1 MRTKKTVQETQPRSD
16 KAAITGLSYLAM
28 LDTVPITD
36 FLCQRLISIF
46 GNGTWAVYSYNE
58 NGILTEYDT
67 NISGDTSLADDLY
80 HLRDTH
86 FSYADLELEAGF
98 RFGRTT
104 VGTYEL
110 MRVLDVLRPIYLTT
124 QQVPVYHPGM
134 RDDFSR
140 TMLRELYGYAPE
152 ALMGDNAYEANNA
165 NADRLYL
172 LTAIKVNTFTKELD
186 FRYGCLACAT
196 VE

>member
-28 LDTVPITD
+28 LDTVLITD
-36 FLCQRLISIF
+36 FLRQRLSSIF
-46 GNGTWAVYSYNE
+46 GNDTWAIHSYNE
-58 NGILTEYDT
+58 NGILTEYETIIID
-67 NISGDTSLADDLY
+67 DTSLANDLY

-134 RDDFSR
+134 RDDYDH

-165 NADRLYL
+165 NAERLYL
-172 LTAIKVNTFTKELD
+172 ITAIKANTRTAELD
-186 FRYGCLACAT
+186 TKYGLYT
-196 VE
+196 SI

>member
-1 MRTKKTVQETQPRSD
+1 MRTKKTVQEIRADVVAPNYVASNYVAT
-16 KAAITGLSYLAM
+16 

-36 FLCQRLISIF
+36 FLRQRLSSIF
-46 GNGTWAVYSYNE
+46 GNDTWAIHSYNE
-58 NGILTEYDT
+58 NGILTEYET
-67 NISGDTSLADDLY
+67 TISDGDSLANDLY
-80 HLRDTH
+80 HLRDTY

-134 RDDFSR
+134 RDDFSH

-172 LTAIKVNTFTKELD
+172 LTAIKVDMRTKELD
-186 FRYGCLACAT
+186 TMYGRYSSI
-196 VE
+196 

>member
-1 MRTKKTVQETQPRSD
+1 MRTKKTVQEIRADVVAPNYVASNYVAT
-16 KAAITGLSYLAM
+16 
-28 LDTVPITD
+28 LDTVPID
-36 FLCQRLISIF
+36 EFLQHRLRSIF
-46 GNGTWAVYSYNE
+46 VDSNWTIHSYNE
-58 NGILTEYDT
+58 NGILTEYETAIID
-67 NISGDTSLADDLY
+67 DTSLANDLY

-110 MRVLDVLRPIYLTT
+110 MRVLDVLRPIYLTN

-134 RDDFSR
+134 RDDFSH

-172 LTAIKVNTFTKELD
+172 PTAIRVDMRTKVLD
-186 FRYGCLACAT
+186 TMYGRYSSI
-196 VE
+196 

>member
-16 KAAITGLSYLAM
+16 LAAITGLSYLAV

-36 FLCQRLISIF
+36 FLCQRLSSIF
-46 GNGTWAVYSYNE
+46 GNDTWAIHSYNE
-58 NGILTEYDT
+58 NGILTEYETSIIDDT
-67 NISGDTSLADDLY
+67 YLATDLY

-110 MRVLDVLRPIYLTT
+110 MRVLDVLRPIYLTA
-124 QQVPVYHPGM
+124 QHVPVYHPGM

-165 NADRLYL
+165 NADRLHL
-172 LTAIKVNTFTKELD
+172 LTAIKVNTLTKELD
-186 FRYGCLACAT
+186 TKYGRYSSI
-196 VE
+196 

>member
-1 MRTKKTVQETQPRSD
+1 MRTKKTVQEIQPSD
-16 KAAITGLSYLAM
+16 KAAIVGISYLVM

-36 FLCQRLISIF
+36 FLRQRLSSIF
-46 GNGTWAVYSYNE
+46 GNDTWAIHSYNE
-58 NGILTEYDT
+58 NGILTEYETGIIDDT
-67 NISGDTSLADDLY
+67 YLATELY
-80 HLRDTH
+80 HLRDTY
-86 FSYADLELEAGF
+86 FSYADLEYEAGF

-110 MRVLDVLRPIYLTT
+110 MRVLDVLRPIYLTA
-124 QQVPVYHPGM
+124 QHVPVYHPGM
-134 RDDFSR
+134 RDDFSH

-172 LTAIKVNTFTKELD
+172 LTAIKNNTLTEELD
-186 FRYGCLACAT
+186 TKYGRYSNI
-196 VE
+196 

>member
-1 MRTKKTVQETQPRSD
+1 MRTKKTVQEIRADVVAPNYVASNYVAT
-16 KAAITGLSYLAM
+16 

-36 FLCQRLISIF
+36 FLRQRLSSIF
-46 GNGTWAVYSYNE
+46 GNDTWAIHSYNE
-58 NGILTEYDT
+58 NGILTEYETAIID
-67 NISGDTSLADDLY
+67 DTSLANDLY
-80 HLRDTH
+80 HLRDTY

-172 LTAIKVNTFTKELD
+172 LTAIKVDMRTKKLD
-186 FRYGCLACAT
+186 TMYGRYSSI
-196 VE
+196 

>member
-36 FLCQRLISIF
+36 FLCQRLRSIF
-46 GNGTWAVYSYNE
+46 GNDTWAIHSYTE
-58 NGILTEYDT
+58 NGILKEYETD
-67 NISGDTSLADDLY
+67 ISDDTSLANDLY
-80 HLRDTH
+80 HLRDTY
-86 FSYADLELEAGF
+86 FSYADLESEVGF

-134 RDDFSR
+134 RDDFSH

-172 LTAIKVNTFTKELD
+172 LTAIKDNTLTKELD
-186 FRYGCLACAT
+186 SRYGCLSCAT

>member
-1 MRTKKTVQETQPRSD
+1 MRTKKTVQEIRADVVAPNYVASNYVAT
-16 KAAITGLSYLAM
+16 

-36 FLCQRLISIF
+36 FLCQRLSSIF
-46 GNGTWAVYSYNE
+46 GNDTWAIHSYNE
-58 NGILTEYDT
+58 NGILTEYET
-67 NISGDTSLADDLY
+67 NIIDDTSLANDLY

-134 RDDFSR
+134 RDDYNH

-172 LTAIKVNTFTKELD
+172 LTAIKVDMRTKELD
-186 FRYGCLACAT
+186 TKYGPYSSI
-196 VE
+196 

>member
-1 MRTKKTVQETQPRSD
+1 MRTKKTVQEIQPRSE
-16 KAAITGLSYLAM
+16 KAVIVGLSYLTM

-36 FLCQRLISIF
+36 FLCQRLSSIF
-46 GNGTWAVYSYNE
+46 VDSNWTIHSYNE
-58 NGILTEYDT
+58 NGILTEYET
-67 NISGDTSLADDLY
+67 NISDNTSLANDLY
-80 HLRDTH
+80 YLRDTH
-86 FSYADLELEAGF
+86 FSYADLELETGF

-134 RDDFSR
+134 LNDFDH

-165 NADRLYL
+165 NAERLYL
-172 LTAIKVNTFTKELD
+172 LTAIKVDTRTAELD
-186 FRYGCLACAT
+186 TKYGRYSSI
-196 VE
+196 

>member
-16 KAAITGLSYLAM
+16 KAAITGLSYLAV

-46 GNGTWAVYSYNE
+46 GNGTWAIHSYNE
-58 NGILTEYDT
+58 NGILTEYET
-67 NISGDTSLADDLY
+67 NISDNTSLANDLY

-110 MRVLDVLRPIYLTT
+110 MRVLDVLRPIYLMT

-134 RDDFSR
+134 RDDFNH

-172 LTAIKVNTFTKELD
+172 LMEIKTRSAELD
-186 FRYGCLACAT
+186 TKYGRYSSI
-196 VE
+196 

>member
-36 FLCQRLISIF
+36 FLRQRLSSIF
-46 GNGTWAVYSYNE
+46 GNDTWAIHSYNE
-58 NGILTEYDT
+58 NGILTECST
-67 NISGDTSLADDLY
+67 IISDDTSLANDLY
-80 HLRDTH
+80 HLRDTY
-86 FSYADLELEAGF
+86 FTYADLELEAGF

-134 RDDFSR
+134 RDDFSH

-172 LTAIKVNTFTKELD
+172 LTAIKDNTLTKELD
-186 FRYGCLACAT
+186 TKYGCLACAT

>member
-16 KAAITGLSYLAM
+16 KAAITGLSYVAT
-28 LDTVPITD
+28 LDTVLITD
-36 FLCQRLISIF
+36 FLRQRLSSIF
-46 GNGTWAVYSYNE
+46 GNDTWAIHSYNE
-58 NGILTEYDT
+58 NGILTEYETAIID
-67 NISGDTSLADDLY
+67 DTSLANDLY
-80 HLRDTH
+80 HLRDTY

-172 LTAIKVNTFTKELD
+172 LTAIKVDMRTKKLD
-186 FRYGCLACAT
+186 TMYGRYSSI
-196 VE
+196 

>member
-1 MRTKKTVQETQPRSD
+1 MRTKKTVQEIRADVVAPNYVASNYVAT
-16 KAAITGLSYLAM
+16 

-36 FLCQRLISIF
+36 FLRQRLSSIF
-46 GNGTWAVYSYNE
+46 GNDTWAIHSYNE
-58 NGILTEYDT
+58 NGILTEYETAIID
-67 NISGDTSLADDLY
+67 DTSLANDLY

-172 LTAIKVNTFTKELD
+172 PTAIKVDMRTKVLD
-186 FRYGCLACAT
+186 TMYGRYSSI
-196 VE
+196 

>member
-28 LDTVPITD
+28 LDTVSITD

-46 GNGTWAVYSYNE
+46 GNDTWAVHSYNE

-80 HLRDTH
+80 HLRDTY

-172 LTAIKVNTFTKELD
+172 LTAIKVNALAKELD
-186 FRYGCLACAT
+186 FRYGCLARAT

>member
-46 GNGTWAVYSYNE
+46 GNDTWAIHSYNE
-58 NGILTEYDT
+58 NGILTEYET
-67 NISGDTSLADDLY
+67 NISDDTSLADDLY

-98 RFGRTT
+98 RFGRTA

-124 QQVPVYHPGM
+124 QRVPVYHPGM
-134 RDDFSR
+134 RDDFNH
-140 TMLRELYGYAPE
+140 TMLRELYGCAPE

-172 LTAIKVNTFTKELD
+172 LTAIKVDTRSAELD
-186 FRYGCLACAT
+186 TKYGRYSSI
-196 VE
+196 

>member
-1 MRTKKTVQETQPRSD
+1 MRTKKTVQET
-16 KAAITGLSYLAM
+16 KADVVASNYVASNYVATLSN
-28 LDTVPITD
+28 TPID
-36 FLCQRLISIF
+36 EFLRQRLSSIF
-46 GNGTWAVYSYNE
+46 GNDTWAIHSYNE
-58 NGILTEYDT
+58 NGILTEYDYT
-67 NISGDTSLADDLY
+67 IIDDTSLANDLY
-80 HLRDTH
+80 HLRDTY

-134 RDDFSR
+134 RDDYDH

-172 LTAIKVNTFTKELD
+172 PTAIKVDMRTKVLD
-186 FRYGCLACAT
+186 TMYGRYSSI
-196 VE
+196 

>member
-1 MRTKKTVQETQPRSD
+1 MRTKKTVQET
-16 KAAITGLSYLAM
+16 KADVVASNYVASNYVATLSN
-28 LDTVPITD
+28 TPIGE
-36 FLCQRLISIF
+36 FLRQRLSSIF
-46 GNGTWAVYSYNE
+46 GNDTWAIHSYNE
-58 NGILTEYDT
+58 NGILTEYETAIID
-67 NISGDTSLADDLY
+67 DTSLANDLY
-80 HLRDTH
+80 HLRDTY
-86 FSYADLELEAGF
+86 FSYADLEMEVGF

-110 MRVLDVLRPIYLTT
+110 MRVLDVLRPIYLTN

-172 LTAIKVNTFTKELD
+172 LTAIKVDMRTKKLD
-186 FRYGCLACAT
+186 TMYGRYSSI
-196 VE
+196 

>member
-134 RDDFSR
+134 RDDFDH

-165 NADRLYL
+165 NAERLYL
-172 LTAIKVNTFTKELD
+172 ITAIKINTRTAELD
-186 FRYGCLACAT
+186 TKYGPYT
-196 VE
+196 SI

>member
-1 MRTKKTVQETQPRSD
+1 MHTKKTVQETQPRSD
-16 KAAITGLSYLAM
+16 EAAITGLSYLAM
-28 LDTVPITD
+28 LDTVPIAD

-46 GNGTWAVYSYNE
+46 GNDTWAIHWYNE
-58 NGILTEYDT
+58 HGILTECET
-67 NISGDTSLADDLY
+67 NIIDDTSLANDLY

-104 VGTYEL
+104 VATYEL

-172 LTAIKVNTFTKELD
+172 LTAIKVDTRTKELD
-186 FRYGCLACAT
+186 TKYGPYT
-196 VE
+196 GI

>member
-1 MRTKKTVQETQPRSD
+1 MRTKKTVQELQPRSD
-16 KAAITGLSYLAM
+16 KAVITCLSYLAM

-36 FLCQRLISIF
+36 FLCQRLRSIF
-46 GNGTWAVYSYNE
+46 GNDTWAIHSYTE
-58 NGILTEYDT
+58 NGILKEYETD
-67 NISGDTSLADDLY
+67 ISDDTSLANDLY
-80 HLRDTH
+80 HLRDTY
-86 FSYADLELEAGF
+86 FSYADLELEVGF

-134 RDDFSR
+134 RDDFSH

-172 LTAIKVNTFTKELD
+172 LTAIKDNPLTKALD
-186 FRYGCLACAT
+186 TKYGCFASAT

>member
-1 MRTKKTVQETQPRSD
+1 MRTKKTVQET
-16 KAAITGLSYLAM
+16 KADVVASNYVASNYVAT

-36 FLCQRLISIF
+36 FLCQRLSSIF
-46 GNGTWAVYSYNE
+46 GNDTWAIHSYNE
-58 NGILTEYDT
+58 NGILTEYETAIID
-67 NISGDTSLADDLY
+67 DTSLADDLY

-86 FSYADLELEAGF
+86 FSYADLGLETGF

-134 RDDFSR
+134 RDDYDH

-172 LTAIKVNTFTKELD
+172 LTAIKVDMRTKELD
-186 FRYGCLACAT
+186 TKYGPYSSI
-196 VE
+196 

>member
-16 KAAITGLSYLAM
+16 KAAITGLSYLEM

-46 GNGTWAVYSYNE
+46 GNGTWATHSYNE
-58 NGILTEYDT
+58 YGILTEYET
-67 NISGDTSLADDLY
+67 SISDDTSLADDLY
-80 HLRDTH
+80 HLRDAH

-124 QQVPVYHPGM
+124 QRVPVYHPGM
-134 RDDFSR
+134 RDDFNH
-140 TMLRELYGYAPE
+140 TMLRELYGCAPE

-172 LTAIKVNTFTKELD
+172 LTAFKVDMRSAALD
-186 FRYGCLACAT
+186 AKYGRYSSI
-196 VE
+196 

>member
-16 KAAITGLSYLAM
+16 KAAITGPSYLAM

-36 FLCQRLISIF
+36 FLCQRLRSIF
-46 GNGTWAVYSYNE
+46 GNDTWAIHSYNE
-58 NGILTEYDT
+58 NGILTEYETD
-67 NISGDTSLADDLY
+67 ISDDTSLANDLY
-80 HLRDTH
+80 HLRDTY
-86 FSYADLELEAGF
+86 FSYADLESEVGF

-134 RDDFSR
+134 RDDFSH

-172 LTAIKVNTFTKELD
+172 LTAIKDNTLTKELD
-186 FRYGCLACAT
+186 FRYGCLSCAT

>member
-16 KAAITGLSYLAM
+16 KAAITGFSYLAM
-28 LDTVPITD
+28 IDTVPITD
-36 FLCQRLISIF
+36 FLRQRLSSIF
-46 GNGTWAVYSYNE
+46 GNDTWAIHSYNE
-58 NGILTEYDT
+58 NGILTEYEFK
-67 NISGDTSLADDLY
+67 ISDGTSLADDLY

-134 RDDFSR
+134 LNDFDH
-140 TMLRELYGYAPE
+140 TMLRELYGYGPE
-152 ALMGDNAYEANNA
+152 ALYDDDAYIANNA
-165 NADRLYL
+165 NAERLYL
-172 LTAIKVNTFTKELD
+172 ITAIKANTRTAELD
-186 FRYGCLACAT
+186 TKYGPYSSI
-196 VE
+196 

>member
-1 MRTKKTVQETQPRSD
+1 MHTKKTVQETQPRSD
-16 KAAITGLSYLAM
+16 KAVITSLSYLAM

-36 FLCQRLISIF
+36 FLCQRLSSIF
-46 GNGTWAVYSYNE
+46 GNDTWAIHSYNE
-58 NGILTEYDT
+58 NGILTECET
-67 NISGDTSLADDLY
+67 NISDDTSLANDLY
-80 HLRDTH
+80 YLRDAH
-86 FSYADLELEAGF
+86 FSYADLELETGF

-124 QQVPVYHPGM
+124 QRVPVYHPGM
-134 RDDFSR
+134 RDDFNH
-140 TMLRELYGYAPE
+140 TMLRELYGCAPE

-172 LTAIKVNTFTKELD
+172 LMAFKVDMRSAALD
-186 FRYGCLACAT
+186 AKYGCYSSI
-196 VE
+196 

>member
-16 KAAITGLSYLAM
+16 MAAITGLSYLAM

-36 FLCQRLISIF
+36 FLCQRLSSIF
-46 GNGTWAVYSYNE
+46 GNDTWAIHSYNE
-58 NGILTEYDT
+58 NGILTEYET
-67 NISGDTSLADDLY
+67 NISDDTSLANDLY

-124 QQVPVYHPGM
+124 QRVPVYHPGM
-134 RDDFSR
+134 RDDFNH
-140 TMLRELYGYAPE
+140 TMLRELYGCAPE

-172 LTAIKVNTFTKELD
+172 LTAFKVDMRSAALD
-186 FRYGCLACAT
+186 AKYGCYSSI
-196 VE
+196 

>member
-36 FLCQRLISIF
+36 FLCQRLSSIF
-46 GNGTWAVYSYNE
+46 GNDTWAIHSYNE
-58 NGILTEYDT
+58 NGILTEYET
-67 NISGDTSLADDLY
+67 NIIDDTSLANDLY

-134 RDDFSR
+134 LNDFDH

-152 ALMGDNAYEANNA
+152 ALMGDNAYEANNT

-172 LTAIKVNTFTKELD
+172 LTAIKVDMRTKKLD
-186 FRYGCLACAT
+186 TMYGRYSSI
-196 VE
+196 

>member
-1 MRTKKTVQETQPRSD
+1 MRTKKTVQEIRADVVAPNYVASNYVAT
-16 KAAITGLSYLAM
+16 
-28 LDTVPITD
+28 LDTVLITD
-36 FLCQRLISIF
+36 FLRQRLRSIF
-46 GNGTWAVYSYNE
+46 GNDTWAIHSYNE
-58 NGILTEYDT
+58 NGILTEYETAIID
-67 NISGDTSLADDLY
+67 DTSLANDLY

-134 RDDFSR
+134 RDDYDH

-172 LTAIKVNTFTKELD
+172 LTAIKVDMRTKELD
-186 FRYGCLACAT
+186 TKYGPYT
-196 VE
+196 SI

>member
-36 FLCQRLISIF
+36 FLCQRLSSIF
-46 GNGTWAVYSYNE
+46 GNDTWATHSYNE
-58 NGILTEYDT
+58 NGILTECET
-67 NISGDTSLADDLY
+67 SISDDTSLVNDLY
-80 HLRDTH
+80 LLRDTH

-134 RDDFSR
+134 RDDFNR

-165 NADRLYL
+165 NADRLHL
-172 LTAIKVNTFTKELD
+172 LTAIKVNTLTKELD
-186 FRYGCLACAT
+186 TKYGRYSRI
-196 VE
+196 

>member
-1 MRTKKTVQETQPRSD
+1 MRTKKTVQEIQPRSE
-16 KAAITGLSYLAM
+16 KATITCLSYLAM

-36 FLCQRLISIF
+36 FLRQRLSSIF
-46 GNGTWAVYSYNE
+46 GNDTWAIHSYNE
-58 NGILTEYDT
+58 NGILTEYET
-67 NISGDTSLADDLY
+67 NISDDTSLANDLY
-80 HLRDTH
+80 HLRDTY

-134 RDDFSR
+134 RDDFSH

-172 LTAIKVNTFTKELD
+172 LTAIKDNTLAKELD

>member
-1 MRTKKTVQETQPRSD
+1 MRTKKTVQEIRADVVAPNYVASNYVAT
-16 KAAITGLSYLAM
+16 

-36 FLCQRLISIF
+36 FLRQRLSSIF
-46 GNGTWAVYSYNE
+46 GNDTWAIHSYNE
-58 NGILTEYDT
+58 NGILTEYETAIID
-67 NISGDTSLADDLY
+67 DTSLANDLY
-80 HLRDTH
+80 HLRDTY

-172 LTAIKVNTFTKELD
+172 PTAIKVDMRTKVLD
-186 FRYGCLACAT
+186 TMYGRYSSI
-196 VE
+196 

>member
-1 MRTKKTVQETQPRSD
+1 MRTKKTVQETQPRSE

-36 FLCQRLISIF
+36 FLCQRLRSIF
-46 GNGTWAVYSYNE
+46 GNDTWAVHSYTE
-58 NGILTEYDT
+58 NGILKEYETD
-67 NISGDTSLADDLY
+67 ISDDTSLANDLY
-80 HLRDTH
+80 HLRDTY
-86 FSYADLELEAGF
+86 FSYADLELEVGF

-134 RDDFSR
+134 RDDFDH

-172 LTAIKVNTFTKELD
+172 LTAIKDNPLTKALD
-186 FRYGCLACAT
+186 TKYGCFASAT

>member
-1 MRTKKTVQETQPRSD
+1 MRTKKTVQEIQPSD

-28 LDTVPITD
+28 LDTVPIND
-36 FLCQRLISIF
+36 FLYQRLSSIF
-46 GNGTWAVYSYNE
+46 GNDTWAIHSYNE
-58 NGILTEYDT
+58 NGILTEYETGIIDDT
-67 NISGDTSLADDLY
+67 YLATELY
-80 HLRDTH
+80 HLRDTY
-86 FSYADLELEAGF
+86 FSYADLEYEAGF

-124 QQVPVYHPGM
+124 QRVPVYHPGM
-134 RDDFSR
+134 RDDFSH

-172 LTAIKVNTFTKELD
+172 LTAIKNNTLTEELD
-186 FRYGCLACAT
+186 TKYGRYSSI
-196 VE
+196 

>member
-1 MRTKKTVQETQPRSD
+1 MGTKKTVQEIRADVVASNYVMTLPN
-16 KAAITGLSYLAM
+16 I
-28 LDTVPITD
+28 PID
-36 FLCQRLISIF
+36 EFLQHRLRSIF
-46 GNGTWAVYSYNE
+46 VDSSCTIHSYNE
-58 NGILTEYDT
+58 NGILTEYET
-67 NISGDTSLADDLY
+67 NFSGDTSLANDLY
-80 HLRDTH
+80 YLRDTH

-134 RDDFSR
+134 LNDFDH

-165 NADRLYL
+165 NAERLYL
-172 LTAIKVNTFTKELD
+172 IAAIKVDTRAAELD
-186 FRYGCLACAT
+186 TKYGCYSSN
-196 VE
+196 